1 MKLLIKQRVFSWTD
15 TYDIYDE
22 YGNVRYFVKGD
33 FFSIG
38 HRLRVYDAA
47 QNEIGMVQEKLLHF
61 LPTCEVYAEG
71 QFYGTVSKKLTLLRP
86 KYTVDYKG
94 WQVEGNMIG
103 WEYDAFAGGVPVM
116 HISKEIFH
124 WGDTYVIDIAD
135 SADEIMA
142 LMLVLA
148 IDAANCASS

>member
-1 MKLLIKQRVFSWTD
+1 MMPLKMRSVWFRRNCCISSRPLN
-15 TYDIYDE
+15 IYA
-22 YGNVRYFVKGD
+22 G
-33 FFSIG
+33 
-38 HRLRVYDAA
+38 
-47 QNEIGMVQEKLLHF
+47 
-61 LPTCEVYAEG
+61 G
-71 QFYGTVSKKLTLLRP
+71 QFYGTVAKKLTLLRP

-94 WQVEGNMIG
+94 WQVEGNMMG
-103 WEYDAFAGGVPVM
+103 WEYDAFAGGVLVM

-148 IDAANCASS
+148 IDAANCASN

>member
-22 YGNVRYFVKGD
+22 EGNVRYFVKGD
-33 FFSIG
+33 FFAIG
-38 HRLRVYDAA
+38 HRLRVYDME
-47 QNEIGMVQEKLLHF
+47 QWEIGLIQEKLLH
-61 LPTCEVYAEG
+61 LMPTFEVYIDG
-71 QFYGTVSKKLTLLRP
+71 WLCGTVSKKLTLLRP
-86 KYTVDYKG
+86 KYQVDYSG
-94 WQVEGNMIG
+94 WQVEGDFLG
-103 WEYDAFAGGVPVM
+103 WEYDAFSGGVPVM

-124 WGDTYVIDIAD
+124 WGDTYVIDIVD
-135 SADEIMA
+135 PADEIHA

>member
-47 QNEIGMVQEKLLHF
+47 QNEIGMVQEKLLHL
-61 LPTCEVYAEG
+61 LPTFEVYAEG
-71 QFYGTVSKKLTLLRP
+71 
-86 KYTVDYKG
+86 
-94 WQVEGNMIG
+94 
-103 WEYDAFAGGVPVM
+103 
-116 HISKEIFH
+116 
-124 WGDTYVIDIAD
+124 
-135 SADEIMA
+135 
-142 LMLVLA
+142 
-148 IDAANCASS
+148 